1 MLTPL
6 LILGAILV
14 LMIFSSI
21 LLKHIRATEQQEFDE
36 FKKTYDFPDP
46 LEKHCEGCEFYNE
59 YYNMCEHNWY
69 FGYIT
74 EHTIF
79 ECENDKE

>member
-1 MLTPL
+1 MITPL

-21 LLKHIRATEQQEFDE
+21 LLKHIRVTEQKEFDE

-46 LEKHCEGCEFYNE
+46 LGKHCVGC
-59 YYNMCEHNWY
+59 
-69 FGYIT
+69 
-74 EHTIF
+74 
-79 ECENDKE
+79 